1 MPETLNTTLTL
12 SSTDATSDTLNMTVT
27 DSLSVGAPLQSVARV
42 SVLHTGAT
50 ELLNV
55 TDNTADT
62 YVYLKNMDST
72 NYVILQTSA
81 GTPYGILHPL
91 EISFFAVQGE
101 RGLKIL
107 ANSATCIV
115 EYGYWTKA

>member
-1 MPETLNTTLTL
+1 MATLNTTLTL
-12 SSTDATSDTLNMTVT
+12 SSTDVSSDTLSMTVT
-27 DSLSVGAPLQSVARV
+27 DSLSVGAPLQSISRV

-50 ELLNV
+50 ELLTV
-55 TDNTADT
+55 AGNTADT
-62 YVYLKNMDST
+62 YVYIKNMDST